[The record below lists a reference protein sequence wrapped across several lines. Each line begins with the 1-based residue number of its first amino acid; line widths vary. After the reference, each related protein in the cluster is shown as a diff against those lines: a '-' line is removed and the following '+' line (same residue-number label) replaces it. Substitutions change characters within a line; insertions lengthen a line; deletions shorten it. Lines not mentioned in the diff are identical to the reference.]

1 MHCARPFGIL
11 EYKWQSPQIG
21 MYQTALENGSHLA
34 THGNGLKKTLENL
47 ATISLKK
54 IIKKKK
60 KKKKALA
67 CCAYGGKGFDFQI
80 PIVSTSPG
88 LTAEWLYQQSSPT
101 PWYMKVC
108 LSVYSS
114 SSQPIVGTTTRFCPS
129 RIVAPHSG
137 LSLGL
142 KVQPQLQNPC
152 FC

>member
-1 MHCARPFGIL
+1 
-11 EYKWQSPQIG
+11 

-47 ATISLKK
+47 ATIY
-54 IIKKKK
+54 IKR
-60 KKKKALA
+60 ALT
-67 CCAYGGKGFDFQI
+67 CCAYGGKGLDFQI
-80 PIVSTSPG
+80 HIVSTSPG